1 MTLLHFVLSIIFLNG
16 CSSTEKLE
24 TSQVHDTISTT
35 KYGDFKELAGDYMMK
50 VLGMPSKELL
60 TFTDEFETALS
71 KMKNDDREL
80 YNRFIDLIGVSYV
93 DMSNNSI
100 KRYNDLKYLS
110 DKLFIFSSFDRI
122 LLGIKLINQDTIDD
136 AKFVIFGTKFLK
148 FQFKLKLNRTDS
160 CGVNYLRY
168 DYTFSRVQ

>member
-1 MTLLHFVLSIIFLNG
+1 MSG

-24 TSQVHDTISTT
+24 TSHVHDTISTT

-60 TFTDEFETALS
+60 TFTNEFETALS

-80 YNRFIDLIGVSYV
+80 YNRFVDLIGVSYV

-100 KRYNDLKYLS
+100 KRYNDLKFLS
-110 DKLFIFSSFDRI
+110 DKVFIF
-122 LLGIKLINQDTIDD
+122 
-136 AKFVIFGTKFLK
+136 
-148 FQFKLKLNRTDS
+148 
-160 CGVNYLRY
+160 
-168 DYTFSRVQ
+168 